1 MGTYRFYRTPIGL
14 IGFHTKPIGF
24 TGFYMLKL
32 ELDLSAGLEAG
43 VEAEPTPAAAA

>member
-1 MGTYRFYRTPIGL
+1 MGVFIQTPIGL

-24 TGFYMLKL
+24 TSFYMLKL
-32 ELDLSAGLEAG
+32 ELDLSADHEDG